1 MGRPIIRGLTRPVP
15 GASGI
20 ILGTMGEK
28 RGAVWV
34 AAVLHGLN
42 DGYGGFLPALMPI
55 LIERMGL
62 SLALA
67 GALSSARMVT
77 ASFAQPLAG
86 HLADRLGYKAFL
98 LLGPAV
104 TCTVMSLIF
113 RFPGYLALGAALLL
127 AGLGT
132 AAFHPAGAALAG
144 SGGRARGYAMSVF
157 IAGGTAGAALGPLF
171 IGWFVE
177 RAGVSRVEW
186 LLIPALGALAAG
198 LVFVPDAGRRGRRE
212 GLLSL
217 PRARLWTL
225 ALLWGIAVL
234 RALVGISYRSFLAV
248 LLVERG
254 APLALGGAALAL
266 FALAGALG
274 GIVSGRLSDRLGRKR
289 VIWVSLAATIPL
301 LYAFL
306 YADGA
311 WALAFLAVSGFFLM
325 ASNPVSIAYAQEL
338 FPEHQG
344 TVSGFLL
351 GLSWGLGALMA
362 PLIGHLGDLWGLER
376 ALGVITA
383 ALVPAALAASLLPA
397 EDLTGREISTGT
409 GSGRARGPR

>member
-1 MGRPIIRGLTRPVP
+1 V
-15 GASGI
+15 
-20 ILGTMGEK
+20 
-28 RGAVWV
+28 RGAIWI

-42 DGYGGFLPALMPI
+42 DGYGGFLSALMPLI
-55 LIERMGL
+55 IERMGL

-67 GALSSARMVT
+67 GALGSARMVA

-86 HLADRLGYKAFL
+86 HLADRFGYRAFL

-144 SGGRARGYAMSVF
+144 SGGGPRGYAMSVF
-157 IAGGTAGAALGPLF
+157 IAGGTVGAALGPLF
-171 IGWFVE
+171 IGWFAEAV
-177 RAGVSRVEW
+177 GVSHMEW
-186 LLIPALGALAAG
+186 LLLPALGALAVG
-198 LVFVPDAGRRGRRE
+198 LLFVPEVGKAARRE
-212 GLLSL
+212 RLLSL
-217 PRARLWTL
+217 PRAQLWTL

-254 APLALGGAALAL
+254 APLAVGGAALAL

-274 GIVSGRLSDRLGRKR
+274 GIVSGRLSDRFGRKR
-289 VIWVSLAATIPL
+289 AIWTTLAAAVPA

-306 YADGA
+306 HAGGT
-311 WALAFLAVSGFFLM
+311 WALVLLAVSGFLLM

-344 TVSGFLL
+344 TVSGVLL

-376 ALGVITA
+376 ALAVVTA
-383 ALVPAALAASLLPA
+383 ALIPAAFAALFLPA
-397 EDLTGREISTGT
+397 EDLAG
-409 GSGRARGPR
+409 